1 LIHAG
6 PLVSEVAQL
15 QSISWGPLGS
25 VIVVLPAAVAG
36 ILARRVGTGNQQLQ
50 MPLVAASAVML
61 FIGVLVPTVVMWSSL
76 ALAFVAGLLL
86 MPPRSSP

>member
-1 LIHAG
+1 MHAG

-15 QSISWGPLGS
+15 QSVSWGALGS

-36 ILARRVGTGNQQLQ
+36 ILARRVGTGSQQLQ
-50 MPLVAASAVML
+50 MPLFAASAVML

-76 ALAFVAGLLL
+76 ALAFVVGLFL
-86 MPPRSSP
+86 PWPRSTP